1 METAEFELIK
11 LAQTGNAAAFT
22 TLVERYA
29 RPVHRLALRFCR
41 NQPDAEDLSQEVWL
55 KAHKSIA
62 TFRFEAN
69 FYTWLRRILI
79 HTFLNHRPKAETVQ
93 FDESMFFA
101 NSFDEDFARK
111 ILADRVRETL
121 LEMSAQQRLIFLL
134 KHDEGMTYDEIAESL
149 NCSSGTIKKSIFRT
163 VQKLREKFKV
173 NPANN

>member
-29 RPVHRLALRFCR
+29 RAVHRLALKFCR
-41 NQPDAEDLSQEVWL
+41 NQSDAEDLSQEVWL
-55 KAHKSIA
+55 KAHKSLH
-62 TFRFEAN
+62 TFRFEAG
-69 FYTWLRRILI
+69 FYAWLRGILI

-93 FDESMFFA
+93 FDESIFVTL
-101 NSFDEDFARK
+101 SFDENFAHK
-111 ILADRVRETL
+111 ILADRVRQTL

-134 KHDEGMTYDEIAESL
+134 KHDEGMTYDEIARSL

-163 VQKLREKFKV
+163 VQKLREKFEV
-173 NPANN
+173 NPATN